1 MCVGGAVLLRSVCNR
16 AYVQQQGQFCQ
27 GFSVCPV
34 TRAVCALSWARSGWC
49 RACPGAEPEGV
60 VALSGE
66 ELPAAFTRGR
76 AVERLRVLDARGEL
90 TSGHVRLIS
99 SALRVSER
107 TVWRWLQAARTG
119 GLAGSVPRDRFT
131 VTPRMREL
139 LAVWGGNVAAA
150 HRELVAEA
158 EKASRPGTVP
168 SLATLQRAV
177 VRDLSAG
184 ERAGLK
190 GGEAARRRY
199 DVYGKRPPAHRNACW
214 EGDHKRIPVRV
225 DVEGRPLCP
234 WVTWFIDV
242 ASKVVVG
249 VAVTPHEPARDAV
262 LAALRTG
269 ISRVG
274 PYGPCGGLP
283 GVVRVD
289 RGKEFLCQTVS
300 RALGGFAVPVED
312 LPAYKPY
319 RKGTVEALNGA
330 VEEMFLVSLPGYT
343 RRARP
348 MGAHRPDAVDALLP
362 FADFV
367 DALLRW
373 VGWWNT
379 EHQPSGL
386 EAGLTPMAAWE
397 ADPTP
402 VEDVPEE
409 QLGFFALEDDGRIRK
424 ITTNGVAWRRRAYIA
439 PWMVGHVGT
448 RVRLRYLPHYDGQIE
463 VFTEQ
468 SGRHLGTAY
477 LAQEATLEERRALS
491 AVREK
496 KARTLKADLK
506 AAEKLRRTRY
516 TAQVTPGTPRPRRT
530 VTGQQAQAE
539 IARSRG
545 ADLEARALPDLIP
558 PREPPASWARPVVR
572 PRRAADAQPDAGQA
586 ADGGP
591 PGAAD
596 AGDDGG
602 ER

>member
-1 MCVGGAVLLRSVCNR
+1 M
-16 AYVQQQGQFCQ
+16 
-27 GFSVCPV
+27 
-34 TRAVCALSWARSGWC
+34 
-49 RACPGAEPEGV
+49 
-60 VALSGE
+60 
-66 ELPAAFTRGR
+66 PAAFARDR

-99 SALRVSER
+99 TSLGVSER

-139 LAVWGGNVAAA
+139 LALWGGNVAAV

-158 EKASRPGTVP
+158 ERDGRAGTVP

-177 VRDLSAG
+177 ARDLSAG

-199 DVYGKRPPAHRNACW
+199 DVYGKRPPTHRNACW
-214 EGDHKRIPVRV
+214 EGDHKRVPVRV
-225 DVEGRPLCP
+225 EVEGRALCP

-242 ASKVVVG
+242 ATKVVVG

-269 ISRVG
+269 ISRAG

-319 RKGTVEALNGA
+319 RKGTVEALNSA

-348 MGAHRPDAVDALLP
+348 LGAHHPDAVDGLLS

-402 VEDVPEE
+402 VEDVLEE
-409 QLGFFALEDDGRIRK
+409 QLAFFALEDDGRIRK
-424 ITTNGVAWRRRAYIA
+424 ISTSGVRWRRRFYIA

-463 VFTEQ
+463 IFSTEQ

-477 LAQEATLEERRALS
+477 LAHEATLEERRALS
-491 AVREK
+491 SVREK
-496 KARTLKADLK
+496 KARALKADLK

-516 TAQVTPGTPRPRRT
+516 TAQVTPGTPRPRQT

-539 IARSRG
+539 IAR
-545 ADLEARALPDLIP
+545 AKATDLAARALPDLIP
-558 PREPPASWARPVVR
+558 PRDPPDDWARPR
-572 PRRAADAQPDAGQA
+572 PAAGPRPGTAPRPSASGDATGTAPASHT
-586 ADGGP
+586 
-591 PGAAD
+591 
-596 AGDDGG
+596 
-602 ER
+602 EE